1 MAIQPSSLKSLLESD
16 WLVAQDGSHSS
27 TPVESGQKF
36 ARAVSQ
42 WFAAAQANGL
52 PCATAMARQSQ
63 LAGQAAAAIQ
73 VGQAQGAGAQLAL
86 AVASYYAG
94 QSFGPGVATFP
105 AALSAG
111 VSMIGGVFGNLDL
124 SITDR
129 AHQIATACHG
139 MAIST
144 IVAFPNPPFAAA
156 IL

>member
-1 MAIQPSSLKSLLESD
+1 MAVQPSSLKSLLESD
-16 WLVAQDGSHSS
+16 WLVAEGGGYPA
-27 TPVESGQKF
+27 TPLESGQKF

-42 WFAAAQANGL
+42 WFSAAQANGL

-63 LAGQAAAAIQ
+63 LAGQATAAIQ
-73 VGQAQGAGAQLAL
+73 IGQAQGAGAQLAL

-105 AALSAG
+105 TALSAG
-111 VSMIGGVFGNLDL
+111 VAMISAVFGNLDL
-124 SITDR
+124 ANTDR
-129 AHQIATACHG
+129 AEQIAMACHT
-139 MAIST
+139 MALST